1 MKQKERQEAKFR
13 REVSERQE
21 AIDRLARERG
31 FKPKSPRE
39 KQSQDISKNEF
50 IDLELEKEWIRSF
63 RENRGNVN
71 KTFRLL
77 SLKYHPD
84 RNSTKTNWAHEKQ
97 KQLGLIKE
105 YFTNNKNK

>member
-1 MKQKERQEAKFR
+1 MRQKERQDAKFR
-13 REVSERQE
+13 REVRERQE
-21 AIDRLARERG
+21 AIDRLARERE
-31 FKPKSPRE
+31 SPRE